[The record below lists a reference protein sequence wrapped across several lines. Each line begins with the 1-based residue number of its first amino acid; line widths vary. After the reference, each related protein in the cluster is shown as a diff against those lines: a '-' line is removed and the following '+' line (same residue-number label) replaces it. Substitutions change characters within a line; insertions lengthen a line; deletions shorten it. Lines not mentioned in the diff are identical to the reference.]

1 MIRRVSLGILS
12 VFIILAIGF
21 IIFVLLTKPQYKEP
35 DIRNWRTGDVF
46 FSVGDSWESYV
57 VRSLTSF
64 RERNLVDST
73 PSHCGIILIEKTG
86 PVLVHASTVAKKVVK
101 ETPEEYI
108 RKNGSFMIY
117 SHAIPYDID
126 TILLRKNI
134 DELLEKDYPFDFDF
148 NHRDQSSLY
157 CSELVLYL
165 LELNGIDQLS
175 DLRELAYIYPQ
186 DILNRLNDL
195 FR

>member
-1 MIRRVSLGILS
+1 MGILS
-12 VFIILAIGF
+12 LFIILAIGF
-21 IIFVLLTKPQYKEP
+21 IIFILLTRPQYREP
-35 DIRNWRTGDVF
+35 DTRNWQTGDIF

-64 RERNLVDST
+64 RERDLVDST
-73 PSHCGIILIEKTG
+73 PSHCGIILIEETG

-108 RKNGSFMIY
+108 SKNGSFMIY
-117 SHAIPYDID
+117 SHAVPYDVD
-126 TILLRKNI
+126 TIVLRR
-134 DELLEKDYPFDFDF
+134 DVGELLEKNYPFDFDF
-148 NHRDQSSLY
+148 DHRDPSALY
-157 CSELVLYL
+157 CSELVIHL

-186 DILNRLNDL
+186 DILNRLNE
-195 FR
+195 